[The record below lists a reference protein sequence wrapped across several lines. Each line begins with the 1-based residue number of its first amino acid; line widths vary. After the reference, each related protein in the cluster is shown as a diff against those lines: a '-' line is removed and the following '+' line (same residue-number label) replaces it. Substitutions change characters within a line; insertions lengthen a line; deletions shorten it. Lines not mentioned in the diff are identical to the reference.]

1 MIYPVLQPH
10 YSAATHPPS
19 LRHPF
24 PEPSIRPLEFH
35 PNFRKRPPRSR
46 GFWWDPDVVWWRMEK
61 ALYYVI
67 SAESAIKSVL
77 GDEVL
82 KRHGSR
88 PGLIDGLGW
97 VIRRGGGG
105 YCGNP
110 VLLFF
115 CRSSVSC
122 LLFSSPP
129 ACCKLFYCSIASF
142 TATEAGEG
150 KQTRERGRERRR
162 ACARVFNSEER
173 RTPRLI
179 TAACL
184 SLSLEMDSVVTRGRL
199 ARGLEE
205 RLLARDYPSHAFLRR
220 RSVRFAAGRYG
231 TVSSWWIIKQDWFAW
246 KGWGEEKKKTQTTVS

>member
-1 MIYPVLQPH
+1 M
-10 YSAATHPPS
+10 A
-19 LRHPF
+19 
-24 PEPSIRPLEFH
+24 
-35 PNFRKRPPRSR
+35 
-46 GFWWDPDVVWWRMEK
+46 WDEWLDV
-61 ALYYVI
+61 
-67 SAESAIKSVL
+67 
-77 GDEVL
+77 
-82 KRHGSR
+82 
-88 PGLIDGLGW
+88 
-97 VIRRGGGG
+97 GGG

-246 KGWGEEKKKTQTTVS
+246 KGGEEEKKNKTTVS

>member
-1 MIYPVLQPH
+1 MKSVLSSCAGLAYTNKPNTHFTSHTNIHSQKEKKKKEKWITRRSDSLAPGTPNKSNLSWEMIYPVLQPH

-46 GFWWDPDVVWWRMEK
+46 GFWWEPDVVWWRMEK

-97 VIRRGGGG
+97 VIRRGGG
-105 YCGNP
+105 
-110 VLLFF
+110 LL
-115 CRSSVSC
+115 R
-122 LLFSSPP
+122 
-129 ACCKLFYCSIASF
+129 
-142 TATEAGEG
+142 
-150 KQTRERGRERRR
+150 
-162 ACARVFNSEER
+162 
-173 RTPRLI
+173 
-179 TAACL
+179 
-184 SLSLEMDSVVTRGRL
+184 
-199 ARGLEE
+199 
-205 RLLARDYPSHAFLRR
+205 
-220 RSVRFAAGRYG
+220 
-231 TVSSWWIIKQDWFAW
+231 
-246 KGWGEEKKKTQTTVS
+246 